1 MTFSIVARE
10 GDAWGVAVASRFLAV
25 GALVPRVRP
34 GVGAVA
40 TQAHARVAYLDEVLD
55 ALAAGA
61 PVTGALDAA
70 VSGDEG
76 RALRQVG
83 AVGSTG
89 AATFTGEGCVPWA
102 GGVAAGDDRT
112 AYAIQGNILAGP
124 QVVEDMERAWLAGAD
139 RRLDHRLVA
148 VLLAGDAAGGDSRGR
163 QSTAVVAHAPGAGY
177 DACGTLADLRVDDHP
192 DAPRELARIHAL
204 STLYFGE
211 PEGVEPLEGA
221 LREEVAGHLAALGH
235 HDVDPAVALESWMSG
250 ANLENRHSPGGI
262 DVRVLGELRSAVRG
276 LTEP

>member
-1 MTFSIVARE
+1 MTFSIVARD

-25 GALVPRVRP
+25 GALVPRVRH

-61 PVTGALDAA
+61 PVTAALDTA
-70 VSGDEG
+70 VTGDEG

-83 AVGSTG
+83 AVGPTG

-124 QVVEDMERAWLAGAD
+124 QVVAEMERAWLAGAD

-163 QSTAVVAHAPGAGY
+163 QSAAVVAHAPGAGY

-276 LTEP
+276 LTET